1 MTRSYKQLDIL
12 ERQRIYF
19 LRKQGFSLR
28 KIAEDLSRSPSTISR
43 EVKRNSGGRGYRF
56 AQAQRKARQ
65 RGVAASSVPRKM
77 TEQMWSI
84 VEEKLSFQWS
94 PDQISG
100 RLKLSAV
107 VCECGVDIPSRV
119 GGEAQRREALQASAA
134 SGEEAQQPRV
144 GVFGQGA
151 YTGQGGHNGAST
163 DS

>member
-65 RGVAASSVPRKM
+65 RGTVAASSVPRKM
-77 TEQMWSI
+77 TERMWSI
-84 VEEKLSFQWS
+84 VEKKLRLQWS

-107 VCECGVDIPSRV
+107 VSVSAEWIYRHVWEDKRSGGKLATSICGV
-119 GGEAQRREALQASAA
+119 GGRSATA
-134 SGEEAQQPRV
+134 EGRGIRA
-144 GVFGQGA
+144 
-151 YTGQGGHNGAST
+151 GGIYRAGWT
-163 DS
+163 

>member
-65 RGVAASSVPRKM
+65 RGCRGVLRAPQDDRA
-77 TEQMWSI
+77 
-84 VEEKLSFQWS
+84 
-94 PDQISG
+94 D
-100 RLKLSAV
+100 V
-107 VCECGVDIPSRV
+107 VHR
-119 GGEAQRREALQASAA
+119 GGEA
-134 SGEEAQQPRV
+134 
-144 GVFGQGA
+144 
-151 YTGQGGHNGAST
+151 
-163 DS
+163 

>member
-65 RGVAASSVPRKM
+65 RGTAASSVPRKM
-77 TEQMWSI
+77 TE
-84 VEEKLSFQWS
+84 
-94 PDQISG
+94 
-100 RLKLSAV
+100 R
-107 VCECGVDIPSRV
+107 
-119 GGEAQRREALQASAA
+119 
-134 SGEEAQQPRV
+134 
-144 GVFGQGA
+144 
-151 YTGQGGHNGAST
+151 
-163 DS
+163 